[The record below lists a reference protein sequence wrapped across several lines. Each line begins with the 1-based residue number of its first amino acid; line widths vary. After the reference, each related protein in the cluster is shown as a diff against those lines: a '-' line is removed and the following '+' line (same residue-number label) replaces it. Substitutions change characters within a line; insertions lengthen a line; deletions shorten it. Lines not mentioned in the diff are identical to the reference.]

1 MPARSRSDSTPA
13 DRRRELASILAI
25 AAIRRMA
32 LERRVAP
39 VAAQIS
45 EESSRGG
52 LEVSA
57 PLPLSVGHRT
67 RG

>member
-13 DRRRELASILAI
+13 DRRRELASILAS
-25 AAIRRMA
+25 AVIRRVA

-39 VAAQIS
+39 VAPGIS
-45 EESSRGG
+45 EESSPGG
-52 LEVSA
+52 LEVPA
-57 PLPLSVGHRT
+57 PLPLSVDRRT